1 MSKYKLH
8 VEDDAEL
15 AEEHVANGEQA
26 EAAPSDDIVGKA
38 ATIAVVAAGVALF
51 EVALIPGMVIG
62 VAATLAPN
70 LLPKLGSRMKP
81 LLHTTVRGAYK
92 ISRKARSA
100 VSEAQEQLQDIAAE
114 VKAEQVATAQEKP
127 ATAAANAH

>member
-8 VEDDAEL
+8 VEDDAVPAEEL
-15 AEEHVANGEQA
+15 AEHHEQA
-26 EAAPSDDIVGKA
+26 EAQPSDDFVSKA

-70 LLPKLGSRMKP
+70 VLPKLGSRMKP

-92 ISRKARSA
+92 VSRKARSA
-100 VSEAQEQLQDIAAE
+100 VSEVQEQFQDIAAE
-114 VKAEQVATAQEKP
+114 VKAEQMATGQERPVAAS
-127 ATAAANAH
+127 NS